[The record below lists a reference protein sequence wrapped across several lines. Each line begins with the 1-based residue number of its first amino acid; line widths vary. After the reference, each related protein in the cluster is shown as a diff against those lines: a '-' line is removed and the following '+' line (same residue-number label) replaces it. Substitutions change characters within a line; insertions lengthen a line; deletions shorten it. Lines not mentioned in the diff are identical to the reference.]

1 MSLRAVNFLL
11 VNPGKKVRPWTSTTI
26 DQLVLHEEFMLMTST
41 KFRCDALLQ
50 VNYLN
55 FLAESNFKED
65 IISRNMRPT
74 MPQLLELNR

>member
-1 MSLRAVNFLL
+1 M
-11 VNPGKKVRPWTSTTI
+11 
-26 DQLVLHEEFMLMTST
+26 
-41 KFRCDALLQ
+41 Q
-50 VNYLN
+50 VTYLN